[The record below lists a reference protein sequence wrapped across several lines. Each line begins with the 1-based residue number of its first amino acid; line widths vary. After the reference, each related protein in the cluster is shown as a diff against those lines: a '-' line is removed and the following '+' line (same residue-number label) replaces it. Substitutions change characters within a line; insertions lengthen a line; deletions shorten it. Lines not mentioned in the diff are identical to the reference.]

1 MLKNKNDT
9 TITVLNNWN
18 HQNKKPK
25 TTKNENGLPR
35 KRPFFLLLLF
45 AQFFS
50 CISHVMGAIT
60 RSIISHGMSG
70 HVVDIECQISNGLP
84 SMTIVGSASRSTDEA
99 RERVR
104 SAYHNSQL
112 KFPRKRIVINLAPA
126 DIPKVG
132 TSLDLSIA
140 FAILAA
146 DGLVKSAR
154 IENYLFIGELG
165 LNGTIRAAR
174 GIIGMILA
182 GKKLGDFIFVIPKV
196 NREQALVVPSTNILA
211 VDNLQEL
218 YLHLTGVNPL
228 PIENTGISIVATQS
242 NAQHPVSAQATEPNM
257 KDIIGQTQAK
267 RALEIAASG
276 GHNILLHGPPGTGKS
291 MLARALTG
299 MLPALS
305 EHEILE
311 VSHLHSLA
319 HTNYDAVITSRPF
332 RSPHHSTSVHAIIG
346 GGQNPQPGEISLSH
360 QGVLFL
366 DEFPEFS
373 QQTIES
379 LRQPLED
386 KKITIARARTSVDFP
401 ANFMLVATANPCP
414 CGFYGTE
421 QQCDCTPQ
429 RLNTYSR
436 RLSGPILNRIDI
448 HAYVGKVPHDALLS
462 DTSSQ
467 EDSETIARRVQQA
480 RDLQRAR
487 YQSKTL
493 LNSTMTRTEVKH
505 MARLSP
511 EAHQLLNTAAQKL
524 HLSPRS
530 YMRAVKVARTIA
542 DLEASE
548 AILAEHIRET
558 LQYRYRRT
566 VKVKLD
572 PCCFI

>member
-1 MLKNKNDT
+1 
-9 TITVLNNWN
+9 
-18 HQNKKPK
+18 
-25 TTKNENGLPR
+25 
-35 KRPFFLLLLF
+35 
-45 AQFFS
+45 
-50 CISHVMGAIT
+50 MGAMT

-126 DIPKVG
+126 DIPKAG

-146 DGLVKSAR
+146 DGLINPSQ

-165 LNGTIRAAR
+165 LNGTVRAVR

-211 VDNLQEL
+211 IDNLQEL
-218 YLHLTGVNPL
+218 YLHLTGVRLL
-228 PIENTGISIVATQS
+228 PVENTGSNIIAAQS
-242 NAQHPVSAQATEPNM
+242 NTKHPSNTQAMEPNM
-257 KDIIGQTQAK
+257 KDIIRQAQAK

-299 MLPALS
+299 ILPALS

-311 VSHLHSLA
+311 VSHLYSLA

-332 RSPHHSTSVHAIIG
+332 RAPHHSTSVHAIIG

-386 KKITIARARTSVDFP
+386 KRITIARARTSVDFP

-414 CGFYGTE
+414 CGFYGTD
-421 QQCDCTPQ
+421 QSCDCTPQ
-429 RLNTYSR
+429 RLSTYAR
-436 RLSGPILNRIDI
+436 RLSGPILDRIDI
-448 HAYVGKVPHDALLS
+448 HAYVGKVHHDALLS

-467 EDSETIARRVQQA
+467 ESSEVIAQRVQQA
-480 RDLQRAR
+480 RDSQHNR
-487 YQSKTL
+487 YGSKTL
-493 LNSTMTRTEVKH
+493 LNSMMTSAEVKD
-505 MARLSP
+505 MACLSP
-511 EAHQLLNTAAQKL
+511 DARQLLNIAAQKL
-524 HLSPRS
+524 QLSPRS

-542 DLEASE
+542 DLEGSE
-548 AILAEHIRET
+548 AILSEHISET
-558 LQYRYRRT
+558 LQYRYRRG
-566 VKVKLD
+566 V
-572 PCCFI
+572 